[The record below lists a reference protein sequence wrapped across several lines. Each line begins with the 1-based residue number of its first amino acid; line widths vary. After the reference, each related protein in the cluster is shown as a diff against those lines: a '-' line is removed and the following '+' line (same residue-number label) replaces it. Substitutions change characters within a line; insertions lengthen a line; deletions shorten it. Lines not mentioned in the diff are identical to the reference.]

1 MAKSDT
7 FFELV
12 KHPLKFRLFLLYK
25 LPSAFFS
32 GLRVRLVDQ
41 EKCVVTVPY
50 KWFSTNP
57 FRSTYFACLSM
68 AAEMSTGVLAMGQI
82 YKQNP
87 QVSMLVLKVEGDFK
101 KKATGLTTFIC
112 TDGLA
117 VKALVQEALT
127 SDKAVTGVMRSIG
140 KNNEGAT
147 VAEFAITWSF
157 KRKGK

>member
-12 KHPLKFRLFLLYK
+12 KHPIKFRLFLLYK

-57 FRSTYFACLSM
+57 FKSTYFACLSM

-87 QVSMLVLKVEGDFK
+87 EISMLVLKVEGNFL

-112 TDGLA
+112 TDGII
-117 VKALVQEALT
+117 VKELVQEALI
-127 SDKAVTGVMRSIG
+127 SGKATTGVMRSIG
-140 KNNEGAT
+140 KNNEGGT